1 MYIRRETQ
9 VVAMALLGIA
19 AVFAC
24 SGGGGGGD
32 SGGGGDNMV
41 EFPSVSMDALDN
53 LCIRG
58 ELSAP
63 GQKTDEI
70 DATDCM
76 DPELARE
83 NREAYRVRVQD
94 SIDATFVVNS
104 GSNPNSRFDSYL
116 ELYRVNDVSDYEA
129 SLELLAFDDNS
140 SHGVDALLTH
150 RLDPDT
156 EYLIFVSGDSL
167 DPEGPYTLDLR
178 IVFSIVP
185 PAVETEL
192 CIRGSLF
199 PPADAGGEID
209 TGDCDAPDAGFSE
222 AYRVGVNGEEAIP
235 ATFVQSNGIATTLEL
250 YEVTDVSDY
259 VNSLVS
265 LESGADFVGHS
276 LEPGTEYLIIISG
289 VDDTE
294 LGVYF
299 LDTDDG

>member
-24 SGGGGGGD
+24 SGGD
-32 SGGGGDNMV
+32 SGGGSDNMV
-41 EFPSVSMDALDN
+41 EFPSVSTDTLDN

-63 GQKTDEI
+63 GQKAGEI
-70 DATDCM
+70 GAADCDDLDAG
-76 DPELARE
+76 RE
-83 NREAYRVRVQD
+83 TREAYRVRVED
-94 SIDATFVVNS
+94 STDATFVVNS
-104 GSNPNSRFDSYL
+104 GSSGAERFDSYL
-116 ELYRVNDVSDYEA
+116 ELYRVNDPSNYEA
-129 SLELLAFDDNS
+129 SLELLASDDDS

-150 RLDPDT
+150 RLEPDI
-156 EYLIFVSGDSL
+156 EYVIFVSGGFT

-199 PPADAGGEID
+199 PPANTGGEID
-209 TGDCDAPDAGFSE
+209 TGDCADPGPGFSE

-235 ATFVQSNGIATTLEL
+235 ATFDLSPNFLSTLEL
-250 YEVTDVSDY
+250 FEVTDVSDY
-259 VNSLVS
+259 VNSLTL
-265 LESGADFVGHS
+265 LESGADFVEHS

-289 VDDTE
+289 EDDTE